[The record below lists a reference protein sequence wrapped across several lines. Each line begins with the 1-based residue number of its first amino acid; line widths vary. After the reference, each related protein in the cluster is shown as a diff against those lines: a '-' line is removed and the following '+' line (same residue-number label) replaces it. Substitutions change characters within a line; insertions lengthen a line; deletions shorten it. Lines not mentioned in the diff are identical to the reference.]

1 MISTGELLR
10 RARAGKYAI
19 GAFNVYNSEG
29 VTAVI
34 RAAEELDSP
43 VILQVLPSALALG
56 GMPIVALCRAAAKTS
71 RIPAAVHLDHCPD
84 EQLILSTLENKISSV
99 MADGSKLPFADNI
112 AFTRKITEQAHEV
125 GAEVEGELGCLSG
138 SEDGMSIYEY
148 EEQLTRPDQAKEFV
162 RQTNVSALAVCIG
175 NRHGKY
181 LRPPKLDFPRLEA
194 IAKEVVIPLVLHG
207 TSGLQDDLVARAI
220 SCGVCKFN
228 VNTEIRT
235 AYLETCANSFKG
247 GSVELVDL
255 MASVISAMKEKI
267 SAQILRFGSTH
278 AARAY
283 R

>member
-19 GAFNVYNSEG
+19 GAFNVYNIEG

-56 GMPIVALCRAAAKTS
+56 GMPLVALCRAAAKTS

-84 EQLILSTLENKISSV
+84 EKLILSTLENKISSV
-99 MADGSKLPFADNI
+99 MADGSKLMFEDNI
-112 AFTRKITEQAHEV
+112 AFTRKITGQAHEV

-138 SEDGMSIYEY
+138 SEDGMSIDEY

-162 RQTNVSALAVCIG
+162 GQTNVSALAVCIG

-194 IAKEVVIPLVLHG
+194 IAKEVSTPLVLHG
-207 TSGLQDDLVARAI
+207 TSGLQDDLIARAI

-255 MASVISAMKEKI
+255 MASVISAMKETI

-278 AARAY
+278 TAKAY